1 MQERASTRTLSAVSL
16 KRSSRQKHTGWAWD
30 FQSAD
35 PLLWLMADSF
45 LSRPVIRTDRYFS
58 SSFPLSSRAPD
69 DTGYF
74 RDTAADHVRGEK
86 QEADVTGEPH
96 RVVYVIDDD
105 IYRREAHKSPFN
117 SVGLHVEAFGSAPEF
132 FGKKLPDAAICL
144 VVDVR
149 LPGLSGLD
157 FQAEL
162 TKVNIDVPI
171 IFITGHGDIAMT
183 VKAMKAGAVE
193 FLTKPFRD
201 QDLLDAAKLA
211 LEKDEAR
218 RKRQKT
224 TSIVRSLFESLTPR
238 EQEVI
243 RLVTAGLMNKQIA
256 AEMGVSEITV
266 KVHRGNVMRKMKA
279 NSLADLVRMA
289 DMLGIQR

>member
-1 MQERASTRTLSAVSL
+1 VKETV
-16 KRSSRQKHTGWAWD
+16 
-30 FQSAD
+30 
-35 PLLWLMADSF
+35 
-45 LSRPVIRTDRYFS
+45 
-58 SSFPLSSRAPD
+58 
-69 DTGYF
+69 
-74 RDTAADHVRGEK
+74 
-86 QEADVTGEPH
+86 EAQ

-105 IYRREAHKSPFN
+105 ASMLESLRSLFA
-117 SVGLHVEAFGSAPEF
+117 SVGLRVETFGSASEF
-132 FGKKLPDAAICL
+132 FEKKLPDAAICL

-162 TKVNIDVPI
+162 SQAHIDVPI
-171 IFITGHGDIAMT
+171 IFITGHGDIAMS

-201 QDLLDAAKLA
+201 QDLLDAVKLA
-211 LEKDEAR
+211 LEKDEAK
-218 RKRQKT
+218 RKGQKT
-224 TSIVRSLFESLTPR
+224 TASVRLLFESLTPR

-243 RLVTAGLMNKQIA
+243 GLVAAGLMNKQVA

-289 DMLGIQR
+289 DMLGIRRTKS